1 MKIPAILAGA
11 AVAAAAFVPAA
22 ALADLQ
28 VNANGFERVVA
39 TSTQGDSCEVER
51 QRVAGGMSVS
61 CPDGSRGTLVLY
73 RTADEAAVCE
83 VDFWYAGNGSGVQR
97 WRAQISHANAANG
110 TCSLHWNDPATLNLT
125 VQPANSP
132 A

>member
-1 MKIPAILAGA
+1 MKIRSILAGA

-51 QRVAGGMSVS
+51 QRAGDGTSVD
-61 CPDGSRGTLVLY
+61 CPDGARGTLLLY

-83 VDFWYAGNGSGVQR
+83 VDFWYAGNGSGTPK
-97 WRAQISHANAANG
+97 WRAQISHANGANG
-110 TCSLHWNDPATLNLT
+110 TCALHWNDPATLNLT

>member
-1 MKIPAILAGA
+1 MKIPAILAAA

-28 VNANGFERVVA
+28 VNANGFYRVVES
-39 TSTQGDSCEVER
+39 STQGDSCEVEH
-51 QRVAGGMSVS
+51 APGGMSVS

-73 RTADEAAVCE
+73 RSVDEAAVCE
-83 VDFWYAGNGSGVQR
+83 VDFWYAGNGSGMQR
-97 WRAQISHANAANG
+97 WRAQISHANPANG
-110 TCSLHWNDPATLNLT
+110 TCTLHWNDPTTLNLT